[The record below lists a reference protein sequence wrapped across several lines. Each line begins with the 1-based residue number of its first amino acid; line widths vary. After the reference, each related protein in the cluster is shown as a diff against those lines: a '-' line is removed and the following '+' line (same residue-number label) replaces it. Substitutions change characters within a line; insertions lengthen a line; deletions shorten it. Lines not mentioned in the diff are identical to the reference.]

1 MCDSRPHFCFFY
13 LIITMQNSVTEVHLQ
28 DTNYA
33 TKSNECHI
41 NHVVTSG
48 CRLDDS
54 AQNNSWHE
62 RILQLVEEI
71 GGSI

>member
-1 MCDSRPHFCFFY
+1 
-13 LIITMQNSVTEVHLQ
+13 MQNSVTEVHLQ

-62 RILQLVEEI
+62 RILQLVE
-71 GGSI
+71 